1 MTIEHSLNQPLANDI
16 QDTLLRSLFEDPNPT
31 VSMKDLLSEE
41 PSIAITRDQLE
52 TKKVRLLV
60 IRAKLNDFR
69 Q

>member
-16 QDTLLRSLFEDPNPT
+16 QGTLLRSLFEDPNPT